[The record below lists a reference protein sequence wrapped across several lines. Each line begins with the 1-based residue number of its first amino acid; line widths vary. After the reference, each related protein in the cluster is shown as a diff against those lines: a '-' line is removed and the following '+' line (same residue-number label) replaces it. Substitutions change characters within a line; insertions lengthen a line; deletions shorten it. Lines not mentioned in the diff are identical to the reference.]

1 MLVVGGGPVGLTLA
15 LDLASRGI
23 DTIVVETRAAGELPS
38 VKCNQVSARS
48 MEVFRRLGIARKIR
62 ETGLPPEFRNDVVC
76 CVSATGTELS
86 RISLPSRAGRLRG
99 EKGDDGWFPTAEWPH
114 RINQIYL
121 EPVLFEC
128 AKAHPR
134 IRILNRTEF
143 EELSQDD
150 GGVTG
155 IARNLESGERV
166 VDRMPLSGRLRR
178 RALGRP
184 PCHWRGHDRYPGCAA
199 RAVDV
204 FPRAGFDEPV
214 TGSGGQE
221 GLDVSRVQSAPLRH
235 HDVHRR
241 QGALA
246 DPQFPLQRRAR
257 IRHHRPRLGA
267 PLDHRA
273 SVPTSNTRSSPRRI
287 GSAAGWWR
295 AGSRI
300 AASSSP
306 AMRRIFGFRTR
317 ATA

>member
-76 CVSATGTELS
+76 CVSATGIELS

-150 GGVTG
+150 DGVTG
-155 IARNLESGERV
+155 IARNLESGERLSIACRYLVGCDGGRSV
-166 VDRMPLSGRLRR
+166 VRHAIGADMIGI
-178 RALGRP
+178 
-184 PCHWRGHDRYPGCAA
+184 
-199 RAVDV
+199 
-204 FPRAGFDEPV
+204 PV
-214 TGSGGQE
+214 MQ
-221 GLDVSRVQSAPLRH
+221 RVQSTYFRAP
-235 HDVHRR
+235 
-241 QGALA
+241 ALMGLL
-246 DPQFPLQRRAR
+246 PGP
-257 IRHHRPRLGA
+257 
-267 PLDHRA
+267 
-273 SVPTSNTRSSPRRI
+273 
-287 GSAAGWWR
+287 
-295 AGSRI
+295 
-300 AASSSP
+300 
-306 AMRRIFGFRTR
+306 RTR
-317 ATA
+317 RRGCISRSIRAVAAP